1 MIHQKQTDPKL
12 IYVDLESQE
21 CLNSSYFLMFEIGML
36 IVRSAER
43 KDISQID
50 ANQWRIQNLPEGAP
64 NPKVEGPNPLICPFV
79 PENCMKLKII

>member
-21 CLNSSYFLMFEIGML
+21 CLNSSYFLMFEIEML

-43 KDISQID
+43 RGYFT
-50 ANQWRIQNLPEGAP
+50 N
-64 NPKVEGPNPLICPFV
+64 
-79 PENCMKLKII
+79 